1 MKDSMMPKDKKLLPK
16 EGQEQAALMSW
27 AQMQSWRW
35 PELALLFHIPNG
47 GGRSKAEAGRFKA
60 EGVKAGVPDLF
71 LPVPHG
77 GYHGL
82 FIELKRQA
90 GGRVSTEQKEWIEKL
105 REQGYRVEVCK
116 GWEAAAEVI
125 KEYLGLEFTNTSKY
139 DVVYHG
145 CVTIDDSMTIEP
157 GPDPLVMIGVNRG

>member
-1 MKDSMMPKDKKLLPK
+1 MTTNIMPKDKKLMPK

-71 LPVPHG
+71 LPVSRD

-90 GGRVSTEQKEWIEKL
+90 GGRVSDEQKEWIQEL
-105 REQGYRVEVCK
+105 RDQGYRVEVCK
-116 GWEAAAEVI
+116 GWEAAAGVL
-125 KEYLGLEFTNTSKY
+125 KNYLGQGKANPW
-139 DVVYHG
+139 D
-145 CVTIDDSMTIEP
+145 
-157 GPDPLVMIGVNRG
+157 

>member
-1 MKDSMMPKDKKLLPK
+1 MTKTVLPKDNRLLPK

-71 LPVPHG
+71 LPVPRG
-77 GYHGL
+77 EYHGL
-82 FIELKRQA
+82 FIELKRID
-90 GGRVSTEQKEWIEKL
+90 GGRVSAAQMTWIQNL
-105 REQGYRVEVCK
+105 SDQGYRAVVCN
-116 GWEAAAEVI
+116 GWECAAKVI
-125 KEYLGLEFTNTSKY
+125 GDYLGKGKASPW
-139 DVVYHG
+139 D
-145 CVTIDDSMTIEP
+145 
-157 GPDPLVMIGVNRG
+157 

>member
-1 MKDSMMPKDKKLLPK
+1 MTNMMPKDKRLLPK

-35 PELALLFHIPNG
+35 PELALMFHIPNG

-71 LPVPHG
+71 LPVPRG
-77 GYHGL
+77 EWHGL

-90 GGRVSTEQKEWIEKL
+90 GGRLSDEQKEWIPAL
-105 REQGYRVEVCK
+105 QAQGYRVEVCK
-116 GWEAAAEVI
+116 GWEAAAEVL
-125 KEYLGLEFTNTSKY
+125 KDYLG
-139 DVVYHG
+139 
-145 CVTIDDSMTIEP
+145 P
-157 GPDPLVMIGVNRG
+157 GKVNPWD

>member
-1 MKDSMMPKDKKLLPK
+1 MTTNTMPKDKRLLPK

-71 LPVPHG
+71 LPVPRG
-77 GYHGL
+77 EQHGL
-82 FIELKRQA
+82 FIELKRRA
-90 GGRVSTEQKEWIEKL
+90 GGRVSDEQKEWIQAL
-105 REQGYRVEVCK
+105 RKHGYRVEVCK
-116 GWEAAAEVI
+116 GWEAAAAVI
-125 KEYLGLEFTNTSKY
+125 AEYLG
-139 DVVYHG
+139 
-145 CVTIDDSMTIEP
+145 P
-157 GPDPLVMIGVNRG
+157 GKADPWE

>member
-1 MKDSMMPKDKKLLPK
+1 MTNTMLPKDKKLLPK
-16 EGQEQAALMSW
+16 EGQEQASLMSW

-71 LPVPHG
+71 LPVPRGEH
-77 GYHGL
+77 HGL

-90 GGRVSTEQKEWIEKL
+90 GGRVSDEQKVWIAQL
-105 REQGYRVEVCK
+105 QAQGYRVEVCK
-116 GWEAAAEVI
+116 GWEAAAEVL
-125 KEYLGLEFTNTSKY
+125 KDYLG
-139 DVVYHG
+139 
-145 CVTIDDSMTIEP
+145 P
-157 GPDPLVMIGVNRG
+157 GKANPWD

>member
-1 MKDSMMPKDKKLLPK
+1 MKDSMMPRDKRLLPK

-27 AQMQSWRW
+27 AKMQSWRW

-47 GGRSKAEAGRFKA
+47 GGRSKAEAGRLKA

-71 LPVPHG
+71 LPVSRD

-90 GGRVSTEQKEWIEKL
+90 GGRVSDEQKEWIQEL
-105 REQGYRVEVCK
+105 RDQGYRVEVCK
-116 GWEAAAEVI
+116 GWEAAAGVL
-125 KEYLGLEFTNTSKY
+125 KNYLG
-139 DVVYHG
+139 
-145 CVTIDDSMTIEP
+145 P
-157 GPDPLVMIGVNRG
+157 GKANPWD

>member
-1 MKDSMMPKDKKLLPK
+1 MANTMLPKDKRLLPK

-71 LPVPHG
+71 LSVPRGEH
-77 GYHGL
+77 HGL
-82 FIELKRQA
+82 FIELKRID
-90 GGRVSTEQKEWIEKL
+90 GGRVRNEQKIWIHDL
-105 REQGYRVEVCK
+105 LAQGYRVEVCK
-116 GWEAAAEVI
+116 GGEAAAEVL
-125 KEYLGLEFTNTSKY
+125 KDYLGPGKTDPWEQ
-139 DVVYHG
+139 
-145 CVTIDDSMTIEP
+145 DSSLRS
-157 GPDPLVMIGVNRG
+157 G